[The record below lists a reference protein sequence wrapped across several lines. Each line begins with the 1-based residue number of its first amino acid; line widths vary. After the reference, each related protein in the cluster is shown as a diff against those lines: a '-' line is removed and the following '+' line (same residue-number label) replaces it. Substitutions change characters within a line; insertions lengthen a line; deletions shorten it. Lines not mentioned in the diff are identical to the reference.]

1 MRCCRNISLTAGGA
15 SVASHGGRSEGR
27 AAFPLAGSSRL
38 TGIKSNATTPRR
50 MVMRHGGRHGV
61 RARRFPRKTQARA
74 SIGNAHRASPGSRGR
89 KGSRSRVKRR
99 FTRRMYDPAEIL
111 HPERKRPQDAFHP
124 AAAER
129 SNPHLRYFPRSQ
141 NSAIFISRFSFNSEM
156 ENLIVR
162 LSRTLS
168 SSSSLSMI
176 MTCFLPTALPEELS
190 SSIM

>member
-1 MRCCRNISLTAGGA
+1 MRQVCQIGPDIAKEYFQVHGVNKNGKDVFNKKLKRKNVLSFFANLPPCLVGLEVCGGA
-15 SVASHGGRSEGR
+15 HYR
-27 AAFPLAGSSRL
+27 A
-38 TGIKSNATTPRR
+38 
-50 MVMRHGGRHGV
+50 
-61 RARRFPRKTQARA
+61 
-74 SIGNAHRASPGSRGR
+74 
-89 KGSRSRVKRR
+89 
-99 FTRRMYDPAEIL
+99 MYDPAENL

-129 SNPHLRYFPRSQ
+129 INPHPRYFARSQ
-141 NSAIFISRFSFNSEM
+141 NSAIFISRFSFNSET

-176 MTCFLPTALPEELS
+176 MTCFLPTALPEALS